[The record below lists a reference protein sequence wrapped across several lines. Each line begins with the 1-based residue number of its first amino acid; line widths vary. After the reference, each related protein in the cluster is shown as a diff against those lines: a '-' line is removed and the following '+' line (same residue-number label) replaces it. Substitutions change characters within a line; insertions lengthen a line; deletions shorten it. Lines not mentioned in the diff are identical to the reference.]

1 MNYNLNTE
9 NVTGIKYAYAAKWQ
23 TECTARTGAWERRSQ
38 HKAMQV
44 DSKDGSV
51 VAQKIQILPK
61 PSMRPEMN
69 SLHRWYLSLQS
80 DVYSNCVHWNQ
91 AMMPTVDDEV
101 GVQWWLV

>member
-44 DSKDGSV
+44 GSEDGSV

-69 SLHRWYLSLQS
+69 SLHRWYLS
-80 DVYSNCVHWNQ
+80 DVYWDQ